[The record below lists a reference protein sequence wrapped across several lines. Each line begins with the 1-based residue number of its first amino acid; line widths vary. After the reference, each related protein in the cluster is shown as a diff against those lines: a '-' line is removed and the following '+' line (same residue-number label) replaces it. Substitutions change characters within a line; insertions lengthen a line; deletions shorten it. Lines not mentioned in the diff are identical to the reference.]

1 MAKELLSTFDQT
13 LFSRS
18 YLVTVGLLLIST
30 SILILSAIEGIDST
44 SYVLLSLIF
53 VLGLLSLCV
62 GFIVSKSKIDAW
74 AAAFSKHE
82 ISIIVIILSVP
93 TYLVMYK
100 ARQALMRVRNSNHI

>member
-18 YLVTVGLLLIST
+18 YLVTVGLLLISI

-53 VLGLLSLCV
+53 VLGCSGQLKLVSVLEFSQYDRSDSL
-62 GFIVSKSKIDAW
+62 G
-74 AAAFSKHE
+74 
-82 ISIIVIILSVP
+82 
-93 TYLVMYK
+93 
-100 ARQALMRVRNSNHI
+100 VRPQLY